1 MQLNTASLEKAIKR
15 LKEAL
20 AYCASPL
27 AQDEQLALHLR
38 AAAIQ
43 AFEFTYELSLKMLK
57 RYLSLTEPNPN
68 IIDEFSFNEFIRK
81 GYEKG
86 LILSE
91 LEVWKEYRKNRG
103 TTSHTYDEDKALE
116 VFEQIPLF
124 LQEAE
129 YLLSELKKRKGLNT

>member
-1 MQLNTASLEKAIKR
+1 MELNTASLEKAITR
-15 LKEAL
+15 LQEAL
-20 AYCASPL
+20 SYCASPL
-27 AQDEQLALHLR
+27 AQDEHLALHLR

-103 TTSHTYDEDKALE
+103 TTSHTYDEDKDLE
-116 VFEQIPLF
+116 VFEQIPSF
-124 LQEAE
+124 LKEAQ
-129 YLLSELKKRKGLNT
+129 YLLSELKARQV

>member
-1 MQLNTASLEKAIKR
+1 MQLNTVALEKAITQ

-20 AYCASPL
+20 SYSTSPL
-27 AQDEQLALHLR
+27 AEDEKLALHLR

-57 RYLSLTEPNPN
+57 RYLTLTEPNPN
-68 IIDEFSFNEFIRK
+68 IINEFSFNEFIRK

-86 LILSE
+86 LLLSE
-91 LEVWKEYRKNRG
+91 LTVWKEYRKNRG

-116 VFEQIPLF
+116 VFEQIPSF
-124 LQEAE
+124 LKDAE
-129 YLLSELKKRKGLNT
+129 YLLNELKKKQALNI